1 MVRKNSYRGDVALK
15 IGGKQ
20 YTLKYDWTAVV
31 QLKTEFGKE
40 FDMEV
45 SLAIT
50 EMDLPV
56 LAKILAIGLECY
68 QLGKFTDQD
77 ILSLSP
83 PIVPII
89 GAIQKAISCAYYGEG
104 EAPSDRPTIPERMW
118 NVLMTLF
125 GKRRKPRIA
134 SA

>member
-1 MVRKNSYRGDVALK
+1 MRKNSYRGDVALE

-20 YTLKYDWTAVV
+20 YVLKYDWTAVV
-31 QLKTEFGKE
+31 QLKTEFGNE
-40 FDMEV
+40 FDLETSRAM
-45 SLAIT
+45 T

-77 ILSLSP
+77 IIKLSP

-89 GAIQKAISCAYYGEG
+89 GAIEKAISRAYYGEG

-118 NVLMTLF
+118 NVLTILF